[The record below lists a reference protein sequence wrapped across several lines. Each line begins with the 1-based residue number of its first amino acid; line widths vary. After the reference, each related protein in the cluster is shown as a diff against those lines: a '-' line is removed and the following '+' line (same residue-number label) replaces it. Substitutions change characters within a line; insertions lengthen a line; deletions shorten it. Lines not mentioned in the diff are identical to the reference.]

1 MMENPNFALI
11 DLYSYIEYFEYG
23 GIFAISLL
31 AGIVTV
37 IPIPVAPLLALAA
50 LNEQM
55 NPHLLVLSAVGGS
68 VAAKA
73 LIFWCSYYGRNI
85 LSIKTRTRML
95 PLHKF
100 INKFGWI
107 AVIVTSATPIPDAPV
122 NIHLGLAKY
131 DFWKFIIAAF
141 VGKLIAYELVVFAV
155 IFMGRSFLND
165 SISKIN
171 DAQLLTVGLA
181 ITISYAVIL
190 HLTFRLDWTR
200 VLGKRWSDPEKDV

>member
-1 MMENPNFALI
+1 MMENLNFALTDI
-11 DLYSYIEYFEYG
+11 YSYIEYFEYG
-23 GIFAISLL
+23 GIFAVSIL

-50 LNEQM
+50 LDEQM
-55 NPHLLVLSAVGGS
+55 NPHLLVMSAVSGS

-73 LIFWCSYYGRNI
+73 LIFWCSYYGRSI
-85 LSIKTRTRML
+85 LSVKTRTRML

-107 AVIVTSATPIPDAPV
+107 AVILTSATPIPDAPV

-171 DAQLLTVGLA
+171 DAQLLMAGLA
-181 ITISYAVIL
+181 ITISYAVIMY
-190 HLTFRLDWTR
+190 LTIIINYKNEM
-200 VLGKRWSDPEKDV
+200 VKRFSYSGNNL

>member
-1 MMENPNFALI
+1 MENLNFALI

-50 LNEQM
+50 LDDQM
-55 NPHLLVLSAVGGS
+55 NPHLLVLSAAAGS
-68 VAAKA
+68 VAAKT

-107 AVIVTSATPIPDAPV
+107 AVIITSATPIPDAPV

-141 VGKLIAYELVVFAV
+141 VGKLIAYEIVVFAV
-155 IFMGRSFLND
+155 IFLGQSFLND
-165 SISKIN
+165 SISMISGM
-171 DAQLLTVGLA
+171 QLLMVGLA
-181 ITISYAVIL
+181 ITILYVVIL
-190 HLTFRLDWTR
+190 YLTFRMDWAR
-200 VLGKRWSDPEKDV
+200 VMGKRWSDPKKDV

>member
-1 MMENPNFALI
+1 MENLNFALI
-11 DLYSYIEYFEYG
+11 DLYSSIEYFEYG

-50 LNEQM
+50 LDEQM
-55 NPHLLVLSAVGGS
+55 NPHLLVLSAVAGS

-107 AVIVTSATPIPDAPV
+107 AVILTSATPIPDAPV

-165 SISKIN
+165 SISKVN
-171 DAQLLTVGLA
+171 NAQLLLAGLA
-181 ITISYAVIL
+181 ITISYAVIMY
-190 HLTFRLDWTR
+190 LTFRIDWAR
-200 VLGKRWSDPEKDV
+200 VMGKRWSDPGKDV

>member
-1 MMENPNFALI
+1 MIENLNFALI
-11 DLYSYIEYFEYG
+11 DLYSYIEYFEYI

-50 LNEQM
+50 LDEQM
-55 NPHLLVLSAVGGS
+55 NPHLLVLSAAAGS

-107 AVIVTSATPIPDAPV
+107 AVILTSATPIPDAPV

-155 IFMGRSFLND
+155 IFLGRSFLND

-181 ITISYAVIL
+181 ITISYGVIL
-190 HLTFRLDWTR
+190 YLTFRLDWTR

>member
-1 MMENPNFALI
+1 MMENLNFALI

-55 NPHLLVLSAVGGS
+55 NPHLLVLSAVAGS

-107 AVIVTSATPIPDAPV
+107 AVILTSATPIPDAPV

-171 DAQLLTVGLA
+171 DAQLLMAGLA
-181 ITISYAVIL
+181 ITISYAVIMY
-190 HLTFRLDWTR
+190 LTFRIDW
-200 VLGKRWSDPEKDV
+200 VMGKRWSDPGKDV

>member
-1 MMENPNFALI
+1 MENPNFALI

-107 AVIVTSATPIPDAPV
+107 AVILTSATPIPDAPV

-171 DAQLLTVGLA
+171 DAQLLMAGLA
-181 ITISYAVIL
+181 ITISYAVIMY
-190 HLTFRLDWTR
+190 LTFRIDWTWAM
-200 VLGKRWSDPEKDV
+200 GKRWSDPGKDV

>member
-1 MMENPNFALI
+1 MMENLNFALI
-11 DLYSYIEYFEYG
+11 DLYSYIEYFEYA

-50 LNEQM
+50 LDDQM
-55 NPHLLVLSAVGGS
+55 NPHLLVLSAAAGS
-68 VAAKA
+68 VAAKT

-107 AVIVTSATPIPDAPV
+107 AVIITSATPLPDAPV

-141 VGKLIAYELVVFAV
+141 VGKLIAYEIVVFAV
-155 IFMGRSFLND
+155 IFLGQSFLND
-165 SISKIN
+165 SISMISGM
-171 DAQLLTVGLA
+171 QLLMVGLA
-181 ITISYAVIL
+181 ITILYVVIL
-190 HLTFRLDWTR
+190 YLTFRMDWAR
-200 VLGKRWSDPEKDV
+200 VMGKRWSDPEKDV

>member
-1 MMENPNFALI
+1 MMENLNFALTDI
-11 DLYSYIEYFEYG
+11 YSYMEYFEYG
-23 GIFAISLL
+23 GIFAVSIL

-50 LNEQM
+50 LDEQM
-55 NPHLLVLSAVGGS
+55 NPHLLVMSAVSGS

-95 PLHKF
+95 PLNKF

-107 AVIVTSATPIPDAPV
+107 AVIITSATPIPDAPV

-131 DFWKFIIAAF
+131 DFWKFIISAF
-141 VGKLIAYELVVFAV
+141 FGKLIAYELVVFGV
-155 IFMGRSFLND
+155 IFTGRSFLND

-171 DAQLLTVGLA
+171 ETQLLMAGLA
-181 ITISYAVIL
+181 ITISYVVIL
-190 HLTFRLDWTR
+190 YLTFKIDWTR
-200 VLGKRWSDPEKDV
+200 VMGRRWSDPEKDV

>member
-1 MMENPNFALI
+1 MMENLNLALV
-11 DLYSYIEYFEYG
+11 DFYSYIEYFEYA
-23 GIFAISLL
+23 GIFSISLL

-50 LNEQM
+50 LDEQM
-55 NPHLLVLSAVGGS
+55 NPHLLVLSAAAGS
-68 VAAKA
+68 VSAKA

-85 LSIKTRTRML
+85 LSKKTRTRML

-107 AVIVTSATPIPDAPV
+107 AVIITSATPIPDAPV

-141 VGKLIAYELVVFAV
+141 VGKLIAYEIVVFAV
-155 IFMGRSFLND
+155 IYMGQSFLND
-165 SISKIN
+165 SISMISGM
-171 DAQLLTVGLA
+171 QLLMVGLA
-181 ITISYAVIL
+181 ITILYVVIL
-190 HLTFRLDWTR
+190 YLTFRIDWAR
-200 VLGKRWSDPEKDV
+200 VIGKRWSDPEKDV

>member
-1 MMENPNFALI
+1 MENLNFALI
-11 DLYSYIEYFEYG
+11 DLYAYIEYFEYG

-55 NPHLLVLSAVGGS
+55 NPHLLVLSAVAGS

-107 AVIVTSATPIPDAPV
+107 AVILTSATPIPDAPV

-171 DAQLLTVGLA
+171 DAQLLMAGLA
-181 ITISYAVIL
+181 ITISYAVIMY
-190 HLTFRLDWTR
+190 LTFRIDWAR
-200 VLGKRWSDPEKDV
+200 VMGKRWSDPGKDV

>member
-1 MMENPNFALI
+1 MENLNLALV
-11 DLYSYIEYFEYG
+11 DLYSYIEYFEYA
-23 GIFAISLL
+23 GIFSISLL

-50 LNEQM
+50 LDEQM
-55 NPHLLVLSAVGGS
+55 NPHLLVLSAAAGS
-68 VAAKA
+68 VAAKT

-107 AVIVTSATPIPDAPV
+107 AVIITSATPIPDAPV

-141 VGKLIAYELVVFAV
+141 VGKLIAYEIVVFAV
-155 IFMGRSFLND
+155 IYMGQSFLND
-165 SISKIN
+165 SISMISGM
-171 DAQLLTVGLA
+171 QLLMVGLA
-181 ITISYAVIL
+181 ITILYVVIL
-190 HLTFRLDWTR
+190 YLTFRIDWAR
-200 VLGKRWSDPEKDV
+200 VIGKRWSDPEKDV

>member
-1 MMENPNFALI
+1 MENLNFALI
-11 DLYSYIEYFEYG
+11 DLYSSIEYFEYG

-55 NPHLLVLSAVGGS
+55 NPHLLVLSAVAGS

-107 AVIVTSATPIPDAPV
+107 AVILTSATPIPDAPV

-141 VGKLIAYELVVFAV
+141 VGKLIAYEFVVFAV

-171 DAQLLTVGLA
+171 DAQLLMAGLA
-181 ITISYAVIL
+181 ITISYAVIMY
-190 HLTFRLDWTR
+190 LTFRIDWAR
-200 VLGKRWSDPEKDV
+200 VMGKRWSDRGKDV

>member
-165 SISKIN
+165 SRKQI
-171 DAQLLTVGLA
+171 
-181 ITISYAVIL
+181 
-190 HLTFRLDWTR
+190 
-200 VLGKRWSDPEKDV
+200 KD

>member
-1 MMENPNFALI
+1 MMENLNFALA
-11 DLYSYIEYFEYG
+11 DLYSYIEYFEYA

-31 AGIVTV
+31 AGIITV

-50 LNEQM
+50 LDDQM
-55 NPHLLVLSAVGGS
+55 NPHLLVLSAAAGS
-68 VAAKA
+68 VAAKT

-107 AVIVTSATPIPDAPV
+107 AVIITSATPIPDAPV

-141 VGKLIAYELVVFAV
+141 VGKLIAYEIVVFAV
-155 IFMGRSFLND
+155 IFLGQSFLND
-165 SISKIN
+165 SISMISGM
-171 DAQLLTVGLA
+171 QLLMVGLA
-181 ITISYAVIL
+181 ITILYVVIL
-190 HLTFRLDWTR
+190 YLTFRMDWAR
-200 VLGKRWSDPEKDV
+200 VMGKRWSDPKKDV

>member
-1 MMENPNFALI
+1 MMENLNFALI
-11 DLYSYIEYFEYG
+11 DFYSYIEYFEYG

-55 NPHLLVLSAVGGS
+55 NPHLLVLSAVAGS

-107 AVIVTSATPIPDAPV
+107 AVILTSATPIPDAPV

-171 DAQLLTVGLA
+171 DAQLLMAGLA
-181 ITISYAVIL
+181 ITISYAVIMY
-190 HLTFRLDWTR
+190 LTFTIDWTR
-200 VLGKRWSDPEKDV
+200 VMGKRWSDPGKDV

>member
-85 LSIKTRTRML
+85 LSVKTRTRML

-122 NIHLGLAKY
+122 NIHLGLARY

-171 DAQLLTVGLA
+171 DAQLLMAGLA
-181 ITISYAVIL
+181 ITISYAVIMY
-190 HLTFRLDWTR
+190 LTFRIDWTR
-200 VLGKRWSDPEKDV
+200 VMGKRWSDPGKDV

>member
-1 MMENPNFALI
+1 MIENLNFALI
-11 DLYSYIEYFEYG
+11 DLYSYIEYFEYI
-23 GIFAISLL
+23 GIFAVSLL

-50 LNEQM
+50 LDEQM
-55 NPHLLVLSAVGGS
+55 NPHLLVLSAAAGS

-107 AVIVTSATPIPDAPV
+107 AVILTSATPIPDAPV

-141 VGKLIAYELVVFAV
+141 IGKLIAYELVVFAV
-155 IFMGRSFLND
+155 IYLGRSFLND

-190 HLTFRLDWTR
+190 YLTFILDWTR

>member
-1 MMENPNFALI
+1 MMENLNLALV
-11 DLYSYIEYFEYG
+11 DLYSYIEYFEYA
-23 GIFAISLL
+23 GIFSISLL

-50 LNEQM
+50 LDEQM
-55 NPHLLVLSAVGGS
+55 NPHLLVLSAAAGS
-68 VAAKA
+68 VAAKT

-107 AVIVTSATPIPDAPV
+107 AVIITSATPIPDAPV

-141 VGKLIAYELVVFAV
+141 VGKLIAYEIVVFAV
-155 IFMGRSFLND
+155 IYMGQSFLND
-165 SISKIN
+165 SISMISGM
-171 DAQLLTVGLA
+171 QLLMVGLA
-181 ITISYAVIL
+181 ITILYVVIL
-190 HLTFRLDWTR
+190 YLTFRIDWAR
-200 VLGKRWSDPEKDV
+200 VIGKRWSDPEKDV

>member
-1 MMENPNFALI
+1 MMENLNFALI
-11 DLYSYIEYFEYG
+11 DLYSYIEYFEYA

-50 LNEQM
+50 LDDQM
-55 NPHLLVLSAVGGS
+55 NPHLLVLSAAAGS
-68 VAAKA
+68 VAAKT

-107 AVIVTSATPIPDAPV
+107 AVIITSATPIPDAPV

-141 VGKLIAYELVVFAV
+141 VGKLIAYEIVVFAV
-155 IFMGRSFLND
+155 IFLGQSFLND
-165 SISKIN
+165 SISMISGM
-171 DAQLLTVGLA
+171 QLLMVGLA
-181 ITISYAVIL
+181 ITILYVVIL
-190 HLTFRLDWTR
+190 YLTFRMDWAR
-200 VLGKRWSDPEKDV
+200 VMGKRWSDPEKDV

>member
-1 MMENPNFALI
+1 MENLNFALI

-55 NPHLLVLSAVGGS
+55 NPHLLVLSAVAGS

-107 AVIVTSATPIPDAPV
+107 AVILTSATPIPDAPV

-171 DAQLLTVGLA
+171 DAQLLMAGLA
-181 ITISYAVIL
+181 ITISYAVIMY
-190 HLTFRLDWTR
+190 LTFRIDWAR
-200 VLGKRWSDPEKDV
+200 VMGKRWSDPGKDV

>member
-1 MMENPNFALI
+1 MENLNFALI

-55 NPHLLVLSAVGGS
+55 NPHLLVLSAVAGS

-95 PLHKF
+95 PLHTF

-107 AVIVTSATPIPDAPV
+107 AVILTSATPIPDAPV

-141 VGKLIAYELVVFAV
+141 VGKLIAYELVVFTV

-171 DAQLLTVGLA
+171 DAQLLMAGLA
-181 ITISYAVIL
+181 ITISYAVIMY
-190 HLTFRLDWTR
+190 LTFRIDWAR
-200 VLGKRWSDPEKDV
+200 VMGKRWSDPGKDV

>member
-1 MMENPNFALI
+1 MIENLNFALI
-11 DLYSYIEYFEYG
+11 DLYSYIEYFEYV
-23 GIFAISLL
+23 GIFAVSLL

-50 LNEQM
+50 LDEQM
-55 NPHLLVLSAVGGS
+55 NPHLLVLSAAAGS

-107 AVIVTSATPIPDAPV
+107 AVILTSATPIPDAPV

-141 VGKLIAYELVVFAV
+141 IGKLIAYELVVFAV
-155 IFMGRSFLND
+155 IYLGRSFLND

-190 HLTFRLDWTR
+190 YLTFILDWTR

>member
-1 MMENPNFALI
+1 MIENLDFALI
-11 DLYSYIEYFEYG
+11 DLYSYIEYFEYI
-23 GIFAISLL
+23 GIFAVSLL

-50 LNEQM
+50 LDEQM
-55 NPHLLVLSAVGGS
+55 NPHLLVLSAAAGS
-68 VAAKA
+68 VVAKA

-107 AVIVTSATPIPDAPV
+107 AVILTSATPIPDAPV

-141 VGKLIAYELVVFAV
+141 IGKLIAYELVVFAV
-155 IFMGRSFLND
+155 IYLGRSFLND

-181 ITISYAVIL
+181 ITISYGVIL
-190 HLTFRLDWTR
+190 YLTFRLDWTR

>member
-1 MMENPNFALI
+1 MR
-11 DLYSYIEYFEYG
+11 SV
-23 GIFAISLL
+23 SS

-171 DAQLLTVGLA
+171 DAQLLMAGLA
-181 ITISYAVIL
+181 ITISYAVIMY
-190 HLTFRLDWTR
+190 LTFRIDWTR
-200 VLGKRWSDPEKDV
+200 VMGKRWSDPGKDV

>member
-1 MMENPNFALI
+1 MENLNFALI

-55 NPHLLVLSAVGGS
+55 NPHLLVLSAVAGS

-107 AVIVTSATPIPDAPV
+107 AVILTSATPIPDAPV

-171 DAQLLTVGLA
+171 DAQLLMAVVA
-181 ITISYAVIL
+181 ITISYVVIMY
-190 HLTFRLDWTR
+190 LTFRIDWTR
-200 VLGKRWSDPEKDV
+200 VMGKRWSDPGKDV

>member
-1 MMENPNFALI
+1 MENLNFALI

-55 NPHLLVLSAVGGS
+55 NPHLLVLSAVAGS

-107 AVIVTSATPIPDAPV
+107 AVILTSATPIPDAPV

-141 VGKLIAYELVVFAV
+141 VGKLIAYEFVVFAV

-171 DAQLLTVGLA
+171 DAQLLMAGLA
-181 ITISYAVIL
+181 ITISYAVIMY
-190 HLTFRLDWTR
+190 LTFRIDWAR
-200 VLGKRWSDPEKDV
+200 VMGKRWSDPGKDV

>member
-1 MMENPNFALI
+1 MMENLNFVLI

-37 IPIPVAPLLALAA
+37 IPIPVAPLLAVAA

-55 NPHLLVLSAVGGS
+55 NPHLLVLSAVAGS

-107 AVIVTSATPIPDAPV
+107 AVILTSATPIPDAPV

-171 DAQLLTVGLA
+171 DAQLLMAGLA
-181 ITISYAVIL
+181 ITISYAVIMY
-190 HLTFRLDWTR
+190 LTFRIDWAR
-200 VLGKRWSDPEKDV
+200 VMGKRWSDPGKDV

>member
-1 MMENPNFALI
+1 MENLNFALV
-11 DLYSYIEYFEYG
+11 DLYSYIEYFEYA

-50 LNEQM
+50 LDDQM
-55 NPHLLVLSAVGGS
+55 NPHLLVLSAAAGS
-68 VAAKA
+68 VAAKT

-107 AVIVTSATPIPDAPV
+107 AVIITSATPIPDAPV

-141 VGKLIAYELVVFAV
+141 VGKLIAYEIVVFAV
-155 IFMGRSFLND
+155 IFLGQSFLND
-165 SISKIN
+165 SISMISGM
-171 DAQLLTVGLA
+171 QLLMVGLA
-181 ITISYAVIL
+181 ITILYVVIL
-190 HLTFRLDWTR
+190 YLTFRMDWAR
-200 VLGKRWSDPEKDV
+200 VMGKRWSDPKKDV